1 VIVIEPK
8 LPELLWPMETTRNS
22 SARNGRRPA
31 SFAAGT
37 GRGRERGPVRLA
49 DRAHADCLSEFQTWK
64 GSKMLRRFQKGDVGI
79 AMVVVVAVVMVIAF
93 FSPWGMHGGRRDS
106 HLSATPPAAEAN
118 RSALDLLDEKYAQ
131 GEISREEYLR
141 KREDLT
147 QPR

>member
-1 VIVIEPK
+1 
-8 LPELLWPMETTRNS
+8 
-22 SARNGRRPA
+22 
-31 SFAAGT
+31 
-37 GRGRERGPVRLA
+37 
-49 DRAHADCLSEFQTWK
+49 
-64 GSKMLRRFQKGDVGI
+64 
-79 AMVVVVAVVMVIAF
+79 
-93 FSPWGMHGGRRDS
+93 MHGGRRDS